1 MKQLIL
7 PVDYNS
13 EELYTLPH
21 EESHYLLRVQR
32 RSIGYKLS
40 VMDKDGNRYNGIIVD
55 ILDNQCQLK
64 LKKATESATKTRE
77 LVLWQC
83 IPKGKKLDLIIR
95 QAVEIGVT
103 SIIPIMADH
112 SVPLFKTPEE
122 REKKRSRWEK
132 IIKEASQQSGTAHIT
147 TMEPLQ
153 TMNEALE
160 SLTNNYTGI
169 FFHQVPLENAPLHE
183 TLEDPSEKVVI
194 VVGPEGGLSTSE
206 VESLE
211 EYNFTPTL
219 LGENILRAETA
230 TIFALGAVQMIMLE
244 RHSWNKN

>member
-7 PVDYNS
+7 PVGFNG
-13 EELYTLPH
+13 ENLYTLPA
-21 EESHYLLRVQR
+21 EDSHYLLRVQR
-32 RSIGYKLS
+32 RDIGYRLNF
-40 VMDKDGNRYNGIIVD
+40 MDQDGNKYNGVIVN
-55 ILDNQCQLK
+55 ILDNLCQLK
-64 LKKATESATKTRE
+64 LEKATEVTTNKKE

-112 SVPLFKTPEE
+112 SVPVFKTPEE

-132 IIKEASQQSGTAHIT
+132 IIKEASQQSGTSHLT

-160 SLTNNYTGI
+160 SLSDFYTGI

-183 TLEDPSEKVVI
+183 TLDKPTDKIILVI
-194 VVGPEGGLSTSE
+194 GPEGGLSKNE
-206 VESLE
+206 VESLQQ
-211 EYNFTPTL
+211 FDFIPTL

-230 TIFALGAVQMIMLE
+230 TIFALGAVQMIMME
-244 RHSWNKN
+244 KDRWIKK